1 MDEVVPQIHE
11 KYDLSWVTQHSRCV
25 HIADDIDFYRLYSGL
40 KTEHEYSYL
49 FESLALP
56 RHQDRYHTS
65 AFDPALIF
73 TGTGKQLHVSG
84 KKQYLDMFFKD
95 ETKKVIACEN
105 PYSLLQELF
114 PYRHGED
121 IHHGGLI
128 GFSSHESVNFFEPSL
143 DLAEHP
149 DFPPF
154 IFALFLDGLVFDT
167 TTGTLT
173 YYTYDED
180 RSDYVKDAVTRYA
193 KFETP
198 NRLGPSK
205 FLGHSE
211 TKEEFESY
219 VEATR
224 EKIIGGYS
232 FQSEVGFKSGYSI
245 TGDKI
250 AIYDRL
256 RNVNPSPYMYFLSF
270 GERTLLGASPE
281 ILISMRNG
289 KVVTTP
295 TAGTT
300 VRSNDEF
307 EDRKLARNLLND
319 PKEIAEHNMLVDLHR
334 NDIAR
339 VCKPGSVVVD
349 DLMYIIKFS
358 HVQHIVSNI
367 VGEIAEDKNS
377 FDVLSIILPGGV
389 VTGAPKIE
397 TLKIIEENE
406 NRPRGPYGGAV
417 GRFSFNGDCDFCLPI
432 RSIFCVGDDC
442 FAQTSAGVVY
452 DSVPERE
459 FNEVLAKLAAMSQT
473 LKDLGVIYDE

>member
-1 MDEVVPQIHE
+1 MTPDNE
-11 KYDLSWVTQHSRCV
+11 KYDLSWVPQTAKRV
-25 HIADDIDFYRLYSGL
+25 HVANDIDFYKLYNGIR
-40 KTEHEYSYL
+40 TEHEYSYL
-49 FESLALP
+49 FESLSLP

-73 TGTGKQLHVSG
+73 TGTDRKLTVSG
-84 KKQYLDMFFKD
+84 KGKYLERFFPNGVE
-95 ETKKVIACEN
+95 ETIDCEN
-105 PYSLLQELF
+105 PYELLKSIF
-114 PYRHGED
+114 PYRLGED

-128 GFSSHESVNFFEPSL
+128 GFACHESVNFFEPSL
-143 DLAEHP
+143 DLEEHP

-154 IFALFLDGLVFDT
+154 VFALFLDGLVFDT
-167 TTGTLT
+167 TTGTIT
-173 YYTYDED
+173 YFTYDED
-180 RSDYVKDAVTRYA
+180 RSDYVKLAVSRYE
-193 KFETP
+193 KHEVP
-198 NRLGPSK
+198 NKLGDSF

-211 TKEEFESY
+211 TKEEFEAY

-232 FQSEVGFKSGYSI
+232 FQSEVGFKSKYKIS
-245 TGDKI
+245 GDKI

-256 RNVNPSPYMYFLSF
+256 RQVNPSPYMYYLSF
-270 GERTLLGASPE
+270 SDRTLLGASPE

-289 KVVTTP
+289 RVVTTP

-300 VRSNDEF
+300 IRSTDEF
-307 EDRKLARNLLND
+307 EDRKLARELLNN

-334 NDIAR
+334 NDISR

-367 VGEIAEDKNS
+367 VGEISPDKNS

-432 RSIFCVGDDC
+432 RSIFCVGDEC

-452 DSVPERE
+452 DSVPENEFRE
-459 FNEVLAKLAAMSQT
+459 VIAKLAAMSQT
-473 LKDLGVIYDE
+473 LKELGVHYDD